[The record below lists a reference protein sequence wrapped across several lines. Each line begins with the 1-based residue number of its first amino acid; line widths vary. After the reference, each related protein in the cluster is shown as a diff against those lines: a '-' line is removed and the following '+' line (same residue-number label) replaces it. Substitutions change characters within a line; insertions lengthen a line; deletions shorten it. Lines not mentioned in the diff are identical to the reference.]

1 MIFLKTED
9 STRARALGEMRP
21 KMNLLRKTYN
31 YIQLFLTFI
40 KKPSINTIFFR
51 IHRILKIKFIFYVL
65 SGHPVYIIYIR
76 IFSGL
81 RDCSNLNLYHEYQG
95 ISVNPD

>member
-1 MIFLKTED
+1 MAKKIPMIFLKTED

-40 KKPSINTIFFR
+40 KKTK
-51 IHRILKIKFIFYVL
+51 H
-65 SGHPVYIIYIR
+65 
-76 IFSGL
+76 
-81 RDCSNLNLYHEYQG
+81 
-95 ISVNPD
+95 